1 MSSTYEN
8 LQPRLSFKTEQTLSC
23 FGQDILDLVW
33 QKFKERQMKIFLG
46 LQDYFFDLLEGRERN
61 PAIRVII
68 YMLPLLRLDNQAISD
83 PSYRF
88 LVLKAEIN
96 LQRFRNLPTYN
107 HEEISLQTIIDHGLV
122 NSIYATL
129 DQILQSDLGNAVKD
143 VCRRLGHGRYRIIF
157 SSIPPKFTPPV
168 RPAIHYIYIMK
179 GQFNFQ
185 EDGPSKLSDEEEEI
199 YTTVANHENWRL
211 FSEAAEIEEAITTDY
226 EYQLVFQNKITRIF
240 ISKFYN
246 QSYEY
251 FKGAGRIIKPDF
263 GNECSKKSYYRSLA
277 QWFQKTEPSEID
289 TVQSAPMIIN
299 EDNE

>member
-1 MSSTYEN
+1 MSTTYEN

-46 LQDYFFDLLEGRERN
+46 LQDYFFDLVEGRERN

-129 DQILQSDLGNAVKD
+129 DQILQSDLGSAVKVSAGD
-143 VCRRLGHGRYRIIF
+143 LDMEDTGL
-157 SSIPPKFTPPV
+157 SSPPYHQNSHHLFV
-168 RPAIHYIYIMK
+168 QQFIIYI
-179 GQFNFQ
+179 
-185 EDGPSKLSDEEEEI
+185 S
-199 YTTVANHENWRL
+199 
-211 FSEAAEIEEAITTDY
+211 
-226 EYQLVFQNKITRIF
+226 
-240 ISKFYN
+240 
-246 QSYEY
+246 
-251 FKGAGRIIKPDF
+251 
-263 GNECSKKSYYRSLA
+263 
-277 QWFQKTEPSEID
+277 
-289 TVQSAPMIIN
+289 
-299 EDNE
+299 

>member
-1 MSSTYEN
+1 MN
-8 LQPRLSFKTEQTLSC
+8 
-23 FGQDILDLVW
+23 
-33 QKFKERQMKIFLG
+33 
-46 LQDYFFDLLEGRERN
+46 
-61 PAIRVII
+61 
-68 YMLPLLRLDNQAISD
+68 
-83 PSYRF
+83 
-88 LVLKAEIN
+88 
-96 LQRFRNLPTYN
+96 
-107 HEEISLQTIIDHGLV
+107 
-122 NSIYATL
+122 
-129 DQILQSDLGNAVKD
+129 
-143 VCRRLGHGRYRIIF
+143 
-157 SSIPPKFTPPV
+157 
-168 RPAIHYIYIMK
+168 

-199 YTTVANHENWRL
+199 YTTIANHENWRL

-263 GNECSKKSYYRSLA
+263 GNECSKKSYYRNLA